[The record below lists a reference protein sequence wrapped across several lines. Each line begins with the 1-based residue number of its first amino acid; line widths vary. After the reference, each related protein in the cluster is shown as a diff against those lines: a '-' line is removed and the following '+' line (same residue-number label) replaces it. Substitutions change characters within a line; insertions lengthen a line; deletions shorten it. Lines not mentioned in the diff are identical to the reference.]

1 MDGEAPAAA
10 SVAAVLGDDDLLRE
24 ILIRL
29 GFPNYLVRAALV
41 SKWWLLHASDPAF
54 LSRFRDR
61 HPPRLLGFFAGYPSH
76 YRFVPL
82 PQPPELAALSRRAVS
97 SFDDAYSFALNDTEI
112 KHCRNGRLITMF
124 GYSGRHSLLSPLLA
138 GEPAAVVPL
147 VPRPLLV
154 GTVERFTEIFLP
166 EDGGRDAITW
176 VDLWRVGQ
184 KVSAEVYV
192 LGPGGWGVP
201 ATVTTDLGFP
211 YPTTFF
217 HKMLPPVHGKV
228 FMVTSIGYILGLDL
242 ATASF
247 FALELPVGVG
257 NNTYMLS
264 CAEDSGIY
272 LVSTDGFQLNV
283 WLHRMT
289 GHDGGAGGWL
299 PVDTFCVR
307 EACARLAGH
316 NWVSRDGDYI
326 DVTAVGDNAE
336 FVFLDHRAS
345 GIVLYV
351 HLRSRVVEK
360 VFDRQLDSDYIPL
373 SSSQIFPLM
382 MIWPPIFPAL
392 SG

>member
-1 MDGEAPAAA
+1 MIRKSSTAGTAA
-10 SVAAVLGDDDLLRE
+10 SSPCSGTLADTLSCRLCSLGSQQPSFHWYHGRYWWALMRDLPRFSYPRMGAATPSPGWISGGSGKKSLRKCT
-24 ILIRL
+24 
-29 GFPNYLVRAALV
+29 
-41 SKWWLLHASDPAF
+41 SSD
-54 LSRFRDR
+54 
-61 HPPRLLGFFAGYPSH
+61 
-76 YRFVPL
+76 
-82 PQPPELAALSRRAVS
+82 
-97 SFDDAYSFALNDTEI
+97 
-112 KHCRNGRLITMF
+112 
-124 GYSGRHSLLSPLLA
+124 
-138 GEPAAVVPL
+138 
-147 VPRPLLV
+147 
-154 GTVERFTEIFLP
+154 
-166 EDGGRDAITW
+166 
-176 VDLWRVGQ
+176 
-184 KVSAEVYV
+184 
-192 LGPGGWGVP
+192 PGGWGVP
-201 ATVTTDLGFP
+201 ATVTTELGFP

-360 VFDRQLDSDYIPL
+360 VFDRQLDSDYMPL